1 MGPHGLQPARHLC
14 LWDSPGNNIGVGCH
28 ALLQGIFP
36 TQGWNPG
43 LPHCRWRGSPAGPL
57 VLTNN
62 RNFAGG
68 PGDEDTILPPE
79 EARVPS
85 PVGEPRSPCA
95 VRLGQ
100 KIKTNKHTT
109 TKNQTMLSEVQGALV
124 PDTPTK
130 HLASLPG
137 CRHSQE
143 RVGEEA
149 GAGLALCSDT
159 PAQAAD
165 FRADWQGET
174 GSGDTET
181 PR

>member
-1 MGPHGLQPARHLC
+1 MSDSSQPYGLQHTRHLC

-109 TKNQTMLSEVQGALV
+109 TKNQTKQNPATQH
-124 PDTPTK
+124 TPV
-130 HLASLPG
+130 SL
-137 CRHSQE
+137 
-143 RVGEEA
+143 
-149 GAGLALCSDT
+149 
-159 PAQAAD
+159 
-165 FRADWQGET
+165 RADLFQTVSLNHSDAKPEQRT
-174 GSGDTET
+174 KIRS
-181 PR
+181 P